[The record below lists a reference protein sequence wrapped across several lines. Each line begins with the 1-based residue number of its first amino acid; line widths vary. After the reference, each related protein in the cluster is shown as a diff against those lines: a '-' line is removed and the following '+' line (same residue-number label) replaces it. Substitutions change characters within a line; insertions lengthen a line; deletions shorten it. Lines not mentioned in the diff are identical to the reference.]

1 MKKLISIILLL
12 AMFCTLF
19 ACSPKKGGDETTD
32 DTTVPVTNP
41 DGFEEVTTP
50 STDKKPEDTTAA
62 DTTAA
67 DTTAPAPEIT
77 VKDADAA
84 VAKAREWLGETDP
97 DTGYKYAYAYDGSM
111 IENGKPF
118 FRIRVSWFIEEQER
132 YSLCG
137 YLLVGADGTV
147 TKYSW

>member
-97 DTGYKYAYAYDGSM
+97 DTGYKYAYSYDGSM

>member
-50 STDKKPEDTTAA
+50 STDASLDQNG
-62 DTTAA
+62 
-67 DTTAPAPEIT
+67 
-77 VKDADAA
+77 
-84 VAKAREWLGETDP
+84 VAW
-97 DTGYKYAYAYDGSM
+97 S
-111 IENGKPF
+111 
-118 FRIRVSWFIEEQER
+118 
-132 YSLCG
+132 
-137 YLLVGADGTV
+137 
-147 TKYSW
+147 

>member
-12 AMFCTLF
+12 ATFCTLF
-19 ACSPKKGGDETTD
+19 ACSPKKGGDDTTG

-62 DTTAA
+62 DTTAT

-84 VAKAREWLGETDP
+84 VTRAREWLGETDP
-97 DTGYKYAYAYDGSM
+97 DTGYKYAYSYDGSM

>member
-97 DTGYKYAYAYDGSM
+97 DTGYKYAYSYDGSM

-118 FRIRVSWFIEEQER
+118 FRIRVSWFIEEQES

>member
-84 VAKAREWLGETDP
+84 VARAREWLGETDP
-97 DTGYKYAYAYDGSM
+97 DTGYKYAYSYDGSM